1 MIQELV
7 RTYAS
12 LNPADLFA
20 IALEVFDIHQGA
32 TQSIPSF
39 EAKLR
44 SKLKRLD
51 NGGMGI
57 PPVWQALLMTRGLD
71 TRYDGLNEDLAKG
84 SKSFDGATLQQ
95 ITQWATPYKKISA
108 SLGSSTPSV
117 SRVSTAPTATVNLSQ
132 VWCPCGR
139 GHRDPTQCRAFQS
152 MAFQVTFDPS
162 LFQQRHHQGP
172 SSTYYDTHH
181 PARRESG
188 PGRGGRGRGRD
199 GGGRGR
205 DGGGRG

>member
-7 RTYAS
+7 RTYTS

-57 PPVWQALLMTRGLD
+57 PPVWQALLMTRWLD
-71 TRYDGLNEDLAKG
+71 ARYDGLKEDLAKG
-84 SKSFDGATLQQ
+84 IKSFDGANLQQ
-95 ITQWATPYKKISA
+95 ITQWATLYEKISA
-108 SLGSSTPSV
+108 SLGSSAPSV
-117 SRVSTAPTATVNLSQ
+117 SRVSTAPPPQLQSIYPKFGAPAVVAIGIPPNAGLINPWAFRSRLTLPSSNNAILGVRRL
-132 VWCPCGR
+132 
-139 GHRDPTQCRAFQS
+139 PT
-152 MAFQVTFDPS
+152 MTPITLIVGV
-162 LFQQRHHQGP
+162 QGP
-172 SSTYYDTHH
+172 RW
-181 PARRESG
+181 RRSWA
-188 PGRGGRGRGRD
+188 
-199 GGGRGR
+199 
-205 DGGGRG
+205 